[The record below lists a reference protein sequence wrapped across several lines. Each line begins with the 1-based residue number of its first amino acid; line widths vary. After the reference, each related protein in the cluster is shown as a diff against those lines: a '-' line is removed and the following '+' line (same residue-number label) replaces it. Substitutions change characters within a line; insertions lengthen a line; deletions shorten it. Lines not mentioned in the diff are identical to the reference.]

1 MSRKV
6 YDPYKK
12 EYVDID
18 ITLAQA
24 SNTKI
29 TSIKDLE
36 TFDEANSSLSNTDYS
51 NKTIQNLVKAYNQL
65 EIGYVKKIEAYCW
78 FYNTGENVGL
88 DDYKRKYFRYK
99 MNTGREAHYYRCE
112 MAKINIDKLSISSEK
127 LTNLY
132 NELLE
137 YSRGYSTKQLDLF
150 SDIKMDLKT
159 FLGDVELSK
168 AKNRKDSYV
177 NYNDLSIAKEKI
189 NALYNEI
196 DKFSISNLKNNII
209 NKASDVKFRV
219 NTDIELVGDTSY
231 GYDLVDT
238 EQRKFAESAI
248 DYAPLRSHSSC
259 AEFVIPSTSQMI
271 TYIQS
276 KFPKI
281 KFEGKKLI
289 YGMNNIFG
297 NKGIIVSLG
306 KKVDGLKENLKSLKK
321 KINGICEAYN
331 KLENSAKNKFEGNKT
346 HKKYSKTEI
355 AVKYSGLVGKLKDAG
370 YSKQEAN
377 KYAKKYLSKILKK
390 TNSKVTSAEV
400 LSIYK
405 KYKNKKKISGN
416 LNSKEGKDTKRTKKN
431 TARKSSSK
439 SSSTTTAMAATG
451 ATVAATKVKKSAK
464 SSSTKD
470 TKKTSKKTKTKVKQG
485 VLTTVPTLAT
495 LKAMKK
501 QLKSNTTIKLS
512 NIKTEANN
520 KIVAIEGKAEDQKR
534 LAEIEKNNTIK
545 QINENAAS
553 KIGAIDANDSEA
565 NTKIENI
572 QKEAEEEIEK
582 TNTAYEN
589 KVNEI
594 EEKKNKD
601 IAQVNSDKNN
611 ATKDVEEKSNKELKE
626 INDDIEK
633 AKKTKSSKKS
643 TTTKVSSEAT
653 EKKTESKEY
662 NSTVNDSSV
671 ETSEQAANDSST
683 KLDEAVN
690 TKQEEITSAEQAK
703 IDAADSV
710 TDNSSSDSSAN
721 VAQPETS
728 STPEQTTSAS
738 VDDIDTDTS
747 SSDTGYSSSSNY
759 DASSYNNNSSST
771 DYSTVDETKQSNVN
785 SSNTGVD
792 QSTLHTDSTTK
803 STFDIK
809 KDTTS
814 SSTASSNK
822 DIDDISSISS
832 TKSTSS
838 KKSSG
843 LGAAVPIGLGIA
855 ATGAAAV
862 AGVRYVKN
870 KKLNED
876 YDENYDDENN
886 DVYEDEVPSDSAY
899 MADDYLGPEGSSYTE
914 VPDDN
919 EYTDTEALEE
929 EAGVSD
935 FSEDAALNELN

>member
-1 MSRKV
+1 MP
-6 YDPYKK
+6 D
-12 EYVDID
+12 
-18 ITLAQA
+18 
-24 SNTKI
+24 
-29 TSIKDLE
+29 
-36 TFDEANSSLSNTDYS
+36 DYS
-51 NKTIQNLVKAYNQL
+51 EKTIQFLVREYNQAR
-65 EIGYVKKIEAYCW
+65 IAYAKKVEAYCW
-78 FYNTGENVGL
+78 FYNTGETAGY
-88 DDYKRKYFRYK
+88 DASGCEYFRYK
-99 MNTGREAHYYRCE
+99 MNTGKKPHYYRIKVG
-112 MAKINIDKLSISSEK
+112 KITVDKLSISPEK
-127 LTNLY
+127 LTNLF
-132 NELLE
+132 NELLD
-137 YSRGYSTKQLDLF
+137 YSKGYSTNQLDLF
-150 SDIKMDLKT
+150 SDIRMDLKA
-159 FLGDVELSK
+159 FLGNVELSK
-168 AKNRKDSYV
+168 RKNRKDSYV

-189 NALYNEI
+189 NALYDEI
-196 DKFSISNLKNNII
+196 DKFSTSGLKKNIL
-209 NKASDVKFRV
+209 NKASDVKFRI
-219 NTDIELVGDTSY
+219 NTDIEMTADNSY
-231 GYDLVDT
+231 GYDLVDN
-238 EQRKFAESAI
+238 EQRKLAKEAI
-248 DYAPLRSHSSC
+248 KIAASWNITTSY
-259 AEFVIPSTSQMI
+259 AEFVIPSISQMI
-271 TYIQS
+271 NYIQS
-276 KFPKI
+276 HEQVKFT
-281 KFEGKKLI
+281 GKKCI
-289 YGMNNIFG
+289 YGMDNIFG
-297 NKGIIVSLG
+297 DKGIIVSLG

-355 AVKYSGLVGKLKDAG
+355 AVKYSGLVDKLKDAG

-439 SSSTTTAMAATG
+439 SSSTTTTAMAATG

-662 NSTVNDSSV
+662 KSTVNDSSV

-703 IDAADSV
+703 ADAADSV

-738 VDDIDTDTS
+738 VDDIDTS

-759 DASSYNNNSSST
+759 DASSYDDNSSST

-822 DIDDISSISS
+822 DIDDISSISGS
-832 TKSTSS
+832 KSSSSSS

>member
-1 MSRKV
+1 MSKST
-6 YDPYKK
+6 YINYK
-12 EYVDID
+12 
-18 ITLAQA
+18 TLE
-24 SNTKI
+24 NCITKI
-29 TSIKDLE
+29 TDLKKNLEQLKINVGKEQMDYDYASIKIP
-36 TFDEANSSLSNTDYS
+36 TFEEAKKYCKSLDIY
-51 NKTIQNLVKAYNQL
+51 KFTITPD
-65 EIGYVKKIEAYCW
+65 I
-78 FYNTGENVGL
+78 
-88 DDYKRKYFRYK
+88 
-99 MNTGREAHYYRCE
+99 REARGDYDYRWNLQWG
-112 MAKINIDKLSISSEK
+112 KGFKVIKDSSEAIPYQKEQEVEDVTSEGGGFAHDNRMDCFTYYPRGNGMIK
-127 LTNLY
+127 LD
-132 NELLE
+132 
-137 YSRGYSTKQLDLF
+137 GY
-150 SDIKMDLKT
+150 
-159 FLGDVELSK
+159 
-168 AKNRKDSYV
+168 
-177 NYNDLSIAKEKI
+177 
-189 NALYNEI
+189 
-196 DKFSISNLKNNII
+196 
-209 NKASDVKFRV
+209 
-219 NTDIELVGDTSY
+219 
-231 GYDLVDT
+231 
-238 EQRKFAESAI
+238 
-248 DYAPLRSHSSC
+248 
-259 AEFVIPSTSQMI
+259 
-271 TYIQS
+271 
-276 KFPKI
+276 
-281 KFEGKKLI
+281 
-289 YGMNNIFG
+289 FG
-297 NKGIIVSLG
+297 NKIRYNIQSLEDTIKGISDRGCSIWEPLDRDK
-306 KKVDGLKENLKSLKK
+306 KKVKDLIKYLNTGKEKCSL
-321 KINGICEAYN
+321 IN
-331 KLENSAKNKFEGNKT
+331 KLVKEYNRRINDVISSIDTETEYIVKIYDAYKAFEKSAKNKFEGNKT
-346 HKKYSKTEI
+346 GKKYSKTEI
-355 AVKYSGLVGKLKDAG
+355 AKKYAALVSAAG
-370 YSKQEAN
+370 AKN
-377 KYAKKYLSKILKK
+377 AKKYLSKILKK

-405 KYKNKKKISGN
+405 KYKNEKKISGN
-416 LNSKEGKDTKRTKKN
+416 LNSKEEKDTKRTK
-431 TARKSSSK
+431 KSSSK

-520 KIVAIEGKAEDQKR
+520 KIVAIEGKAEDQKK

-662 NSTVNDSSV
+662 KSTVNDSSV

-738 VDDIDTDTS
+738 VDDIDTS

-814 SSTASSNK
+814 SISSSNK

-886 DVYEDEVPSDSAY
+886 DVYNDEVPSDSAY

-919 EYTDTEALEE
+919 EYTDAEALEE

>member
-1 MSRKV
+1 MPDVRNRNNQATRAIDTKV
-6 YDPYKK
+6 ADIKNLNTFNNLNSFFG
-12 EYVDID
+12 EY
-18 ITLAQA
+18 
-24 SNTKI
+24 
-29 TSIKDLE
+29 
-36 TFDEANSSLSNTDYS
+36 DYS
-51 NKTIQNLVKAYNQL
+51 KETIQNLVREYNQL
-65 EIGYVKKIEAYCW
+65 EIGYVKKIETYCW
-78 FYNTGENVGL
+78 FYNTGEIAGH
-88 DDYKRKYFRYK
+88 DDTQSNYEYFRYK
-99 MNTGREAHYYRCE
+99 MNTGKDAHYYRCE
-112 MAKINIDKLSISSEK
+112 MAKINVDKLSISPEK

-150 SDIKMDLKT
+150 SDIRADLKV
-159 FLGDVELSK
+159 FLGDVKLSK
-168 AKNRKDSYV
+168 TKNRKDSYV
-177 NYNDLSIAKEKI
+177 DYNDLSIAKEKI
-189 NALYNEI
+189 KALYNEI
-196 DKFSISNLKNNII
+196 DKFSTSGLKKNITD
-209 NKASDVKFRV
+209 KASDVKFRV
-219 NTDIELVGDTSY
+219 NTDIESVGDTSY

-238 EQRKFAESAI
+238 EQKKLAKGAVDFAVT
-248 DYAPLRSHSSC
+248 YNTKW
-259 AEFVIPSTSQMI
+259 AEFIIPSTSQMI

-289 YGMNNIFG
+289 YGIDNIFG
-297 NKGIIVSLG
+297 DKGIINSLG
-306 KKVDGLKENLKSLKK
+306 KKVDGLKENLHSLKK

-355 AVKYSGLVGKLKDAG
+355 AVKYSGLVDKLKDAG
-370 YSKQEAN
+370 YTKKQAS

-416 LNSKEGKDTKRTKKN
+416 LNSKEEKDTKRTKKT
-431 TARKSSSK
+431 TARKTSSK
-439 SSSTTTAMAATG
+439 RSSGATAAMAATG
-451 ATVAATKVKKSAK
+451 ATVAATKVKKATKKATKTNSKKIK
-464 SSSTKD
+464 SS
-470 TKKTSKKTKTKVKQG
+470 VKNG
-485 VLTTVPTLAT
+485 VLTTVPSLAS

-501 QLKSNTTIKLS
+501 QLQNNTTVKIS

-520 KIVAIEGKAEDQKR
+520 RIADIEGKAEDEKK

-545 QINENAAS
+545 QINEEAAS
-553 KIGAIDANDSEA
+553 KINAIDPNDSEA
-565 NTKIENI
+565 STKIENI
-572 QKEAEEEIEK
+572 QTEAENAIKNADEK
-582 TNTAYEN
+582 YEN
-589 KVNEI
+589 RVNEI
-594 EEKKNKD
+594 EAKKNQDVSQVENSREND
-601 IAQVNSDKNN
+601 IKS
-611 ATKDVEEKSNKELKE
+611 VEEKSNKELKE

-643 TTTKVSSEAT
+643 VQTMAKTSSKAT
-653 EKKTESKEY
+653 ETKAETKEY
-662 NSTVNDSSV
+662 KSNVSDNDV
-671 ETSEQAANDSST
+671 ETSGTAADDSST
-683 KLDEAVN
+683 KVDEAVSN
-690 TKQEEITSAEQAK
+690 KQDEITAAEQAK
-703 IDAADSV
+703 EN
-710 TDNSSSDSSAN
+710 TSSSDSSAN
-721 VAQPETS
+721 VAQPETTT
-728 STPEQTTSAS
+728 STPEQSTSTS
-738 VDDIDTDTS
+738 VETDTS
-747 SSDTGYSSSSNY
+747 SNNTNYSTSGASTSSNY
-759 DASSYNNNSSST
+759 NNSYDADESYSAG
-771 DYSTVDETKQSNVN
+771 DYNTIEQQKQADIN

-792 QSTLHTDSTTK
+792 QSTLKSDSTTK
-803 STFDIK
+803 STFNIK

-814 SSTASSNK
+814 STSSSTSSNK

-886 DVYEDEVPSDSAY
+886 DVYNDEVPSDSAY

-919 EYTDTEALEE
+919 EYTDAEALEE